1 MKALT
6 RFSDFPAME
15 SIRRDMDRF
24 FDDLVP
30 FSWREANGGKKADL
44 WAPNTDLSETENE
57 YVITVDLPG
66 ISKKDVEVNF
76 HDNRLTISGERSSEE
91 KEEKENYLRKER
103 YTGRFLR
110 TFTLPCAVKDEEIVA
125 KFKDGVLKVNV
136 PKSEVSKPKKVS
148 ID

>member
-6 RFSDFPAME
+6 RFSDFPEME

-30 FSWREANGGKKADL
+30 FSWKEANGGKNMDL
-44 WAPNTDLSETENE
+44 WAPNTDMSETEDE
-57 YVITVDLPG
+57 YLITVDLPG

-76 HDNRLTISGERSSEE
+76 QDNRLTISGERSTEE
-91 KEEKENYLRKER
+91 QEEKENYLRKER

-110 TFTLPCAVKDEEIVA
+110 TFTFPGAIKDEEIVA
-125 KFKDGVLKVNV
+125 KFKDGVLTINV
-136 PKSEVSKPKKVS
+136 PKSEVSKPTKVS